1 MSVADLVVKDGI
13 GYKRRNP
20 WGVVGLSFLTIG
32 VYFFVWYYKINNELN
47 NYGIQNNPTNATLAV
62 TLGALIIVPAFVSE
76 YNTADRILKAQ
87 EKAEAKERMI
97 PVLGLVLAIFFGGFH
112 AAYYQ
117 SQLNK
122 VWDAE
127 AARGAEVRAA

>member
-1 MSVADLVVKDGI
+1 VADLVVKDGI

-20 WGVVGLSFLTIG
+20 WGVVGLSFLTLG

-47 NYGIQNNPTNATLAV
+47 NYGIQNNPTNALLAV
-62 TLGALIIVPAFVSE
+62 TIGIFIIVPPFVSE

-97 PVLGLVLAIFFGGFH
+97 PVLGLVLAIFVGGFH

-127 AARGAEVRAA
+127 AERGAEIRAA

>member
-1 MSVADLVVKDGI
+1 VADLVVKDGI

-20 WGVVGLSFLTIG
+20 WGVVGFSFLTIG

-47 NYGIQNNPTNATLAV
+47 NYGIQNNPANATLAV
-62 TLGALIIVPAFVSE
+62 TVGALIIVPPFVSE
-76 YNTADRILKAQ
+76 YNTADRILQAQ
-87 EKAEAKERMI
+87 EKAESKERII
-97 PVLGLVLAIFFGGFH
+97 PVLALLLAIVVGGFH

-127 AARGAEVRAA
+127 AERGAEVRAA

>member
-1 MSVADLVVKDGI
+1 MADLVVKDGI

-20 WGVVGLSFLTIG
+20 WGVVGLSFLTLG

-47 NYGIQNNPTNATLAV
+47 NYGIQNNPTAAVLAV
-62 TLGALIIVPAFVSE
+62 TIGIFIIVPPFVSE

-97 PVLGLVLAIFFGGFH
+97 PVLGLVLAIFVGGFH

-127 AARGAEVRAA
+127 AERGAEIRAA

>member
-1 MSVADLVVKDGI
+1 MADLVVKDGI

-20 WGVVGLSFLTIG
+20 WGVVGLSFLTLG

-47 NYGIQNNPTNATLAV
+47 NYGIQNNPTNALLAV
-62 TLGALIIVPAFVSE
+62 TIGIFIIVPPFVSE

-97 PVLGLVLAIFFGGFH
+97 PVLGLVLAIFVGGFH

-127 AARGAEVRAA
+127 AERGAEIRAA